1 MKKLFFKIFGL
12 VIIVGGFLIST
23 YFIFNRIINE
33 SSYILVVLG
42 SIIVGFLIYKI
53 EDIVEFK
60 TKWIELKI
68 LQREV
73 YAKVEEVK
81 RISEEVEA
89 TKNALKESSRVFIE
103 SFYLSLQTRNIF
115 PIPEGVAKKIEQNL
129 NILANFAIE
138 DPQKRQRGVSE
149 INQLLHQNLP
159 K

>member
-149 INQLLHQNLP
+149 INQLL
-159 K
+159 